1 MDRDVWRAPPRRH
14 RSVAFP
20 WLWLAWGIARRESVA
35 HDRTRRGPTILTPVP
50 AAVALAVRR
59 PWAVIAAALVLALAA
74 GWFAATHF
82 AMSTDTAQLIA
93 PTVDWRR
100 DEIALDTGFPQ
111 NRDLIAVVVDGA
123 TPEAAEIA
131 AATLARRLTA
141 DRAHFRAVR
150 RPDATPFLRRNGLLL
165 GSTEDVRATTAAL
178 ITAQPFLGPL
188 AADPSLRGV
197 MTSLSTVLTGVEQG
211 TATLAD
217 LARPVDALG
226 TALSAVAAGR
236 PATFSWIDLFDTGS
250 GKLRP
255 PRRRIVV
262 VQPVLD
268 YSDLMPG
275 HAAGE
280 AIHAA
285 ARGLG
290 ARVRLTGAVPLADEE
305 FSSLEDHWWIVAG
318 TMLTAMLGVLAVA
331 VRSVRMVAAITL
343 VTLAGLV
350 ATTALGLALVGR
362 FNLISVAFIPL
373 FVGLGVDF
381 GIQLSVR
388 FRAEGAEGGEALE
401 RAARGLG
408 GSLALAATAVAL
420 GFAAF
425 LPTAYVGV
433 SELGVIAAAGMVVAL
448 LLNVTLLPAL
458 LVVLRP
464 RSRGLPGLALERTE
478 GWLLRHRRAVLW
490 AFGGSLAGSIALLP
504 LVVFDFNPYHLRDP
518 NGPAMA
524 TLTDLTRDPDRT
536 PNTVEVLTRDPA
548 QVAARLA
555 RLPAVR
561 QVVTLDSFVPD
572 DQPAKLA
579 LIADAR
585 DLLDLTLN
593 PFDPPPPPDDE
604 ATVAALRKVAGQLA
618 TVAAADPAA
627 RRLAAAL
634 ERLASGSPALRARA
648 DAVVTAPLNVLLDQ
662 TRSLLLAGPVSRAT
676 LPADLRA
683 DWIARGGAAPGTER
697 VEAYPAGDAGDNAT
711 LKRFAAAVLAAAPHA
726 TGPAIST
733 QAAARTIAGAFVR
746 ASVYGLV
753 AISLLLFAV
762 LRSVREVA
770 FTLAPVV
777 LSGFLTLAT
786 CVLIGQPINFA
797 NIIAFPLLFGVG
809 VAFHI
814 YFVMAWRAGA
824 TGLLTSSLARAV
836 LFSAL
841 ATGTAFGALW
851 LSRHPGTASMGK
863 ILMIS
868 LAWTLVCALVFEPAL
883 LGPAKGRAPTS

>member
-1 MDRDVWRAPPRRH
+1 V
-14 RSVAFP
+14 
-20 WLWLAWGIARRESVA
+20 
-35 HDRTRRGPTILTPVP
+35 PTLVP

-59 PWAVIAAALVLALAA
+59 PWAVVIVAMAVVAAS

-100 DEIALDTGFPQ
+100 DEIALDSGFPA

-131 AATLARRLTA
+131 AATLAGRLTR
-141 DRAHFRAVR
+141 DPAHFRTVR
-150 RPDATPFLRRNGLLL
+150 RPDATPFLRQNGLLL
-165 GSTEDVRATTAAL
+165 GTTDDVRATTANL
-178 ITAQPFLGPL
+178 IAAQPFLGPL

-197 MTSLSTVLTGVEQG
+197 MTSLSTVLTGVG
-211 TATLAD
+211 SGSAKLSD
-217 LARPVDALG
+217 VHKPVAALG
-226 TALSAVAAGR
+226 TALEAVAAGR
-236 PATFSWIDLFDTGS
+236 PATFSWIDLFDSGS
-250 GKLRP
+250 GKLQP

-268 YSDLMPG
+268 YGDLMPG
-275 HAAGE
+275 EAAGE
-280 AIHAA
+280 AIRSASQGLD
-285 ARGLG
+285 ARI
-290 ARVRLTGAVPLADEE
+290 RLTGAVPLADEE
-305 FSSLEDHWWIVAG
+305 FASLEDHAWLVG
-318 TMLTAMLGVLAVA
+318 GVMLASMLGVLTIA
-331 VRSVRMVAAITL
+331 VRSARMVFAITA

-350 ATTALGLALVGR
+350 VTTALGLALVGR
-362 FNLISVAFIPL
+362 SNLISVAFIPL

-388 FRAEGAEGGEALE
+388 FRAEGAGGGDTAGALTRADE
-401 RAARGLG
+401 SDGAAALKRAAGGLG
-408 GSLALAATAVAL
+408 GALALAATAVAL
-420 GFAAF
+420 GFIAF

-433 SELGVIAAAGMVVAL
+433 SELGVIAAGGMAVAL

-464 RSRGLPGLALERTE
+464 RSRGLAGLALARTE
-478 GWLLRHRRAVLW
+478 GWLLTHRRGVLW
-490 AFGGSLAGSIALLP
+490 AFGISLAASIALLP
-504 LVVFDFNPYHLRDP
+504 FVVFDFNPYHLRDP
-518 NGPAMA
+518 NGPAMS
-524 TLTDLTRDPDRT
+524 TLTDLTRDADRT
-536 PNTVEVLTRDPA
+536 PNTVEVLTRTPA
-548 QVAARLA
+548 AVAARLSA
-555 RLPAVR
+555 LPEVR
-561 QVVTLDSFVPD
+561 QVVTLDSFVPA
-572 DQPAKLA
+572 DQDAKLA

-593 PFDPPPPPDDE
+593 PFDPPPPADDA
-604 ATVAALRKVAGQLA
+604 ATVAALHKVAGQLRE
-618 TVAAADPAA
+618 VAANDPAA
-627 RRLAAAL
+627 ARLAAAL
-634 ERLASGSPALRARA
+634 DRLAAGPEAMRARA
-648 DAVVTAPLNVLLDQ
+648 DATVTAPLGVLLDQ
-662 TRSLLLAGPVSRAT
+662 TRSLLLAGPVTRAT

-683 DWIARGGAAPGTER
+683 DWIAADGTER
-697 VEAYPAGDAGDNAT
+697 VEAFPAGDASDNAT
-711 LKRFAAAVLAAAPHA
+711 LQRFARAVLAVAPHA
-726 TGPAIST
+726 TGPAISI

-746 ASVYGLV
+746 ASIYGIA
-753 AISLLLFAV
+753 AISLLLFAI

-786 CVLIGQPINFA
+786 CVVIGQPINFA

-814 YFVMAWRAGA
+814 YFVMAWRDGA
-824 TGLLTSSLARAV
+824 ANLLQSSLARAV

-841 ATGTAFGALW
+841 ATGTAFGSLW

-883 LGPAKGRAPTS
+883 LGPAKKPIS

>member
-1 MDRDVWRAPPRRH
+1 MLDPAGLP
-14 RSVAFP
+14 
-20 WLWLAWGIARRESVA
+20 RESGSGAGRVA
-35 HDRTRRGPTILTPVP
+35 LGLPPSPSLESSILAPVS
-50 AAVALAVRR
+50 AAVALATRR
-59 PWAVIAAALVLALAA
+59 PWAVLVAAAVAVVAA

-93 PTVDWRR
+93 PTVEWRR
-100 DEIALDTGFPQ
+100 DEIALDTGFPA

-131 AATLARRLTA
+131 AATLAARLA
-141 DRAHFRAVR
+141 RDRAHVRSVR
-150 RPDATPFLRRNGLLL
+150 RPDATPFLRREGLLL

-178 ITAQPFLGPL
+178 IAAQPFLGPL

-197 MTSLSTVLTGVEQG
+197 MTSLSTVLTGVG
-211 TATLAD
+211 NGSAKLSD
-217 LARPVDALG
+217 VDKPVAALG
-226 TALSAVAAGR
+226 TALDAVAAGR
-236 PATFSWIDLFDTGS
+236 PATFSWIDLFDSGS
-250 GKLRP
+250 GKLKP

-268 YSDLMPG
+268 YGALQPG
-275 HAAGE
+275 ADAGD
-280 AIHAA
+280 AIRRTAQ
-285 ARGLG
+285 GLD

-305 FSSLEDHWWIVAG
+305 FASLEDHAWLVG
-318 TMLTAMLGVLAVA
+318 GVMLGSMLGVLTIA
-331 VRSVRMVAAITL
+331 VRSLRMVAAITL

-388 FRAEGAEGGEALE
+388 FRAEAGDGDTAAALG
-401 RAARGLG
+401 RAASGLG

-420 GFAAF
+420 GFIAF
-425 LPTAYVGV
+425 LPTDYVGV

-448 LLNVTLLPAL
+448 LLSVTALPAL

-464 RSRGLPGLALERTE
+464 RPRGLPGLALARTE
-478 GWLLRHRRAVLW
+478 TWLLRHRRTVLW
-490 AFGGSLAGSIALLP
+490 AFGLSLAGSVALLP

-518 NGPAMA
+518 SGPAMA
-524 TLTDLTRDPDRT
+524 TLIDLTRDPDRT
-536 PNTVEVLTRDPA
+536 PNTVEVLTRAPA
-548 QVAARLA
+548 AVAARLE
-555 RLPAVR
+555 RLPEVR

-593 PFDPPPPPDDE
+593 PFDPAPPPDDA
-604 ATVAALRKVAGQLA
+604 ATVAALRKVSGQLRS
-618 TVAAADPAA
+618 VAATDPAA
-627 RRLAAAL
+627 ARLAAAL
-634 ERLASGSPALRARA
+634 DRLAAGPPALRARA
-648 DAVVTAPLNVLLDQ
+648 DAVVTAPLDVLLDQ
-662 TRSLLLAGPVSRAT
+662 TRSLLQAEPVSRAT

-683 DWIARGGAAPGTER
+683 DWIAAGGTGIER
-697 VEAYPAGDAGDNAT
+697 VEAFPAGDAGDNAT
-711 LKRFAAAVLAAAPHA
+711 LRRFAAAILRVAPHA

-746 ASVYGLV
+746 ASVYGIA
-753 AISLLLFAV
+753 AISLLLFVV

-786 CVLIGQPINFA
+786 CVVIGQPINFA

-814 YFVMAWRAGA
+814 YFVMAWRSGA

-841 ATGTAFGALW
+841 ATGTAFGSLW

-868 LAWTLVCALVFEPAL
+868 LAWTLVCALIFEPAL
-883 LGPAKGRAPTS
+883 LGPAKRTPPPA

>member
-1 MDRDVWRAPPRRH
+1 M
-14 RSVAFP
+14 S
-20 WLWLAWGIARRESVA
+20 I
-35 HDRTRRGPTILTPVP
+35 VP
-50 AAVALAVRR
+50 AAVAAAVRR
-59 PWAVIAAALVLALAA
+59 PWAVIAAALVVVLAA
-74 GWFAATHF
+74 GWFAATNF

-100 DEIALDTGFPQ
+100 DEIALDTGFPA

-131 AATLARRLTA
+131 AAALARRLTR
-141 DRAHFRAVR
+141 DTAHFRSVR
-150 RPDATPFLRRNGLLL
+150 RPDATPFLRQNGLLL
-165 GSTEDVRATTAAL
+165 GTTADVRATTAAL
-178 ITAQPFLGPL
+178 IAAQPFLGPL
-188 AADPSLRGV
+188 ASDPSLRGV
-197 MTSLSTVLTGVEQG
+197 MTSLSTVLTGVTGG
-211 TATLAD
+211 TATLGDVAK
-217 LARPVDALG
+217 PVAALG
-226 TALSAVAAGR
+226 IAFDAVAAGK
-236 PATFSWIDLFDTGS
+236 PATFSWIDLFAGS
-250 GKLRP
+250 GQLTA

-268 YSDLMPG
+268 YGDLMPG
-275 HAAGE
+275 SAASD

-285 ARGLG
+285 AATMKEGGLD

-305 FSSLEDHWWIVAG
+305 FASLADHAWLVG
-318 TMLTAMLGVLAVA
+318 GVMLASMLGVLTVA
-331 VRSVRMVAAITL
+331 VRSTRMVFAITI

-350 ATTALGLALVGR
+350 VTTALGLALVGR

-388 FRAEGAEGGEALE
+388 FRAEGATGGDALQ
-401 RAARGLG
+401 RAAHSLG

-420 GFAAF
+420 GFIAF

-433 SELGVIAAAGMVVAL
+433 SELGVIAAAGMAVAL

-458 LVVLRP
+458 LVLLRP
-464 RSRGLPGLALERTE
+464 RSRGLPGLALAGTE
-478 GWLLRHRRAVLW
+478 TWLLRHRRAVLW
-490 AFGGSLAGSIALLP
+490 AFGLSLAGSVALLP
-504 LVVFDFNPYHLRDP
+504 LVVFDFNPYHLRDAK
-518 NGPAMA
+518 GPAMA

-536 PNTVEVLTRDPA
+536 PNTVEVLTRDPVH
-548 QVAARLA
+548 VAAQLSRLKE
-555 RLPAVR
+555 VR

-572 DQPAKLA
+572 DQAAKLA

-593 PFDPPPPPDDE
+593 PFDLPPPADDS
-604 ATVAALRKVAGQLA
+604 ATVAALRKVAAQLRSVAPTDAAAARLA
-618 TVAAADPAA
+618 TALDRIAA
-627 RRLAAAL
+627 
-634 ERLASGSPALRARA
+634 GSPALRARA

-662 TRSLLLAGPVSRAT
+662 TRSLLLAAPVTRAT
-676 LPADLRA
+676 LPPDLRA
-683 DWIARGGAAPGTER
+683 DWITRDGTAR
-697 VEAYPAGDAGDNAT
+697 VEAYPAGNAGDNAT
-711 LKRFAAAVLAAAPHA
+711 LVSFATAVARVAPHA

-733 QAAARTIAGAFVR
+733 QAAAATIAGAFVR
-746 ASVYGLV
+746 ASVYGIA
-753 AISLLLFAV
+753 AISLLLFGV

-814 YFVMAWRAGA
+814 YFVMAWRDGA
-824 TGLLTSSLARAV
+824 TSLLTSSLARAV

-851 LSRHPGTASMGK
+851 LSHHPGTASMGK

-883 LGPAKGRAPTS
+883 LGPAKKAATR

>member
-1 MDRDVWRAPPRRH
+1 MEFAILNPVPRV
-14 RSVAFP
+14 VAF
-20 WLWLAWGIARRESVA
+20 
-35 HDRTRRGPTILTPVP
+35 
-50 AAVALAVRR
+50 AVRR
-59 PWAVIAAALVLALAA
+59 PVAVLVVVLAIVVAA

-100 DEIALDTGFPQ
+100 DEIALDTGFPA

-131 AATLARRLTA
+131 AATLADRLTR
-141 DRAHFRAVR
+141 DHAHFRRVR
-150 RPDATPFLRRNGLLL
+150 RPDATPFLRQNGLLL
-165 GSTEDVRATTAAL
+165 GTTEDVRSTTAAL
-178 ITAQPFLGPL
+178 IAAQPFLGPL

-197 MTSLSTVLTGVEQG
+197 MTSLSTVLTGVGTG
-211 TATLAD
+211 TAKLAD
-217 LARPVDALG
+217 VEKPIAALG
-226 TALSAVAAGR
+226 TAFDAVVAGR
-236 PATFSWIDLFDTGS
+236 PATFSWIDLFDTGA
-250 GKLRP
+250 GKLQP

-268 YSDLMPG
+268 YGDLMPG
-275 HAAGE
+275 RAAGE

-285 ARGLG
+285 AAGLD
-290 ARVRLTGAVPLADEE
+290 ARIRLTGAVPLADEE
-305 FSSLEDHWWIVAG
+305 FASLADHWWIVAG
-318 TMLTAMLGVLAVA
+318 VMLAAMLGVLTIA
-331 VRSVRMVAAITL
+331 VRSTRMVAAITV

-388 FRAEGAEGGEALE
+388 FRAEGADGASALC
-401 RAARGLG
+401 RAAHGLG

-420 GFAAF
+420 GFIAF

-458 LVVLRP
+458 LVLLRP
-464 RSRGLPGLALERTE
+464 RARGLPGLALARTE
-478 GWLLRHRRAVLW
+478 SWLLHHRRAVLW
-490 AFGGSLAGSIALLP
+490 AFAGSLALSIALLP

-518 NGPAMA
+518 KGPAMA

-536 PNTVEVLTRDPA
+536 PNTVEVLTRTPA
-548 QVAARLA
+548 AVAARLA

-561 QVVTLDSFVPD
+561 QVVTLDSFVPA

-593 PFDPPPPPDDE
+593 PFDVAPPADDA
-604 ATVAALRKVAGQLA
+604 ATVAALRKVAAQLRA
-618 TVAAADPAA
+618 VASADPAA
-627 RRLAAAL
+627 IRLATALDHLAAG
-634 ERLASGSPALRARA
+634 APAMRARA
-648 DAVVTAPLNVLLDQ
+648 DAVVTAPLGVLLAQ
-662 TRSLLLAGPVSRAT
+662 TRSLLLAGPVTRAT

-683 DWIARGGAAPGTER
+683 DWIAAGGTAPHIER

-711 LKRFAAAVLAAAPHA
+711 LKRFAAAVLAVAPHA

-733 QAAARTIAGAFVR
+733 QAAAATIAGAFIR
-746 ASVYGLV
+746 ASIYGIA
-753 AISLLLFAV
+753 AISLLLFFV
-762 LRSVREVA
+762 LKSVREVA

-786 CVLIGQPINFA
+786 CVVIGQPINFA

-814 YFVMAWRAGA
+814 YFVMAWRSGA

-841 ATGTAFGALW
+841 ATGTAFGSLW
-851 LSRHPGTASMGK
+851 LSHHPGTASMGK

-868 LAWTLVCALVFEPAL
+868 LAWTLVCALIFEPAL
-883 LGPAKGRAPTS
+883 LGPAKRAPSA